1 VRYKIPHTKLEMSV
15 WYPTHSSSVWE
26 TQRTA
31 LHGHEKCVRLRR
43 ALFKDKIIRALDFC
57 SSAIAR
63 FSVMCQVFYDLHR
76 QTSVLLCSYG
86 LECHSIAVPVPHAHL
101 HCYYGCKLTLS
112 RSSVFISLPTY
123 DPRIEYD

>member
-1 VRYKIPHTKLEMSV
+1 MSV

-26 TQRTA
+26 TQHTA
-31 LHGHEKCVRLRR
+31 LHGHEKYVRLGR
-43 ALFKDKIIRALDFC
+43 ALFKDKIIRALDFR

-63 FSVMCQVFYDLHR
+63 FSVMCQFFLIYDLHR
-76 QTSVLLCSYG
+76 QTSVLLCSYDLG
-86 LECHSIAVPVPHAHL
+86 CHSIAVPVPHAHL